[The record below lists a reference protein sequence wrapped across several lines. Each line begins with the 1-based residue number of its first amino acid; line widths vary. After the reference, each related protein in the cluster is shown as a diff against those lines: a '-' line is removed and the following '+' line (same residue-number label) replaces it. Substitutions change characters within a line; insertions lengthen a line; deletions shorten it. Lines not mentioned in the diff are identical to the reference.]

1 MAILYRVFE
10 RENKLAGAKTPKLA
24 YATPKQVGVIKLKE
38 LAEDISDRCTVHR
51 ADVMAVLDVL
61 SISTMS
67 FLNKGLGVELGELGR
82 FSIRMRSK
90 SSATK
95 EEFKPEMIRGAM
107 IRYTP
112 SVEMKSKLA
121 SCNFMSFESLFA
133 KDKAPKKEEGAVN
146 EPGEVVNP
154 TPEEGGAG
162 DGDL

>member
-10 RENKLAGAKTPKLA
+10 RENKFPGAKNPKLA

-61 SISTMS
+61 SISTIS

-82 FSIRMRSK
+82 FSIRMKSK
-90 SSATK
+90 STASK
-95 EEFKPEMIRGAM
+95 DEFTPDLIRGAM

-112 SVEMKSKLA
+112 SVEMKSRLA
-121 SCNFMSFESLFA
+121 NCSFMSYESLFA
-133 KDKAPKKEEGAVN
+133 KDKAPKKEEEVN
-146 EPGEVVNP
+146 DPGESVTP
-154 TPEEGGAG
+154 TPGEGGSSEG
-162 DGDL
+162 GI